1 MNIWFYPIA
10 PEPPLDFGARAR
22 PLAASP
28 PATLR
33 RGGPTREA
41 MAGRDLSHHGLLQE
55 AVMSRPK
62 WPPAKTAELLQM
74 AAQGLC
80 RREIAQRMGLQM
92 NAVITKLHL
101 MGVAAPAQS
110 ESQEASCESAP
121 VPGVIPRYEDVTC
134 AEAAAI
140 SKGAPRS
147 ARLSRSS
154 DYALTRYS
162 LFGNSGEMC
171 AP

>member
-1 MNIWFYPIA
+1 M
-10 PEPPLDFGARAR
+10 R
-22 PLAASP
+22 
-28 PATLR
+28 
-33 RGGPTREA
+33 
-41 MAGRDLSHHGLLQE
+41 
-55 AVMSRPK
+55 RPK
-62 WPPAKTAELLQM
+62 WTTAKTAELLQM

-92 NAVITKLHL
+92 NAVITKLYL
-101 MGVAAPAQS
+101 MGVSAPAHN
-110 ESQEASCESAP
+110 ESRETSREPAP
-121 VPGVIPRYEDVTC
+121 VPGVIPRYEDVTG

-154 DYALTRYS
+154 DYTLTRYS